1 MRLSQRWMRPT
12 CAGRDACRGKPL
24 PCFPALRDDGAVH
37 RVVDAMNV
45 IGSRPDGWWRDR
57 AGAIARLVEQVDRW
71 AEGTGERVTVML
83 EREPGEKL
91 GTERVGVQW
100 ASSGG
105 ADAADREILTR
116 LPGWL
121 EDGPVTVVTS
131 DRDLAAKARA
141 AGAEV
146 ASSRPFRAEL
156 DSL

>member
-1 MRLSQRWMRPT
+1 
-12 CAGRDACRGKPL
+12 
-24 PCFPALRDDGAVH
+24 VH

-57 AGAIARLVEQVDRW
+57 ARAIRRLVEQVDRF
-71 AEGTGERVTVML
+71 AEGGEERVTVML
-83 EREPGEKL
+83 EHEPREEL
-91 GTERVGVQW
+91 AAERVEIAW

-105 ADAADREILTR
+105 ANAADREILAR

-121 EDGPVTVVTS
+121 AEDEVVVVTS
-131 DRDLAAKARA
+131 DRDLATKARA

-146 ASSRPFRAEL
+146 VSSRPFRAEL